1 MKIKTL
7 SKIKKVIPESKLI
20 KLSSFYDEAIIG
32 LENKSNKC
40 IYSIKKIIKLLV
52 LKNNLSKKE
61 AIDYFFEEVFSQE
74 VSEVIFSDDFL
85 DYEKHN

>member
-1 MKIKTL
+1 MKIKIL
-7 SKIKKVIPESKLI
+7 SKIKKVIPESNLI

-61 AIDYFFEEVFSQE
+61 AINYFFEEVFIQE
-74 VSEVIFSDDFL
+74 ESEVIFSDDFL
-85 DYEKHN
+85 NYDKDN

>member
-7 SKIKKVIPESKLI
+7 SKIKKVIPESNLI
-20 KLSSFYDEAIIG
+20 KLTSFYDEAIIG

-40 IYSIKKIIKLLV
+40 IYSVKKIIKLLV
-52 LKNNLSKKE
+52 FKNNLSKKE

>member
-7 SKIKKVIPESKLI
+7 SKIKKVIPESNLI

-40 IYSIKKIIKLLV
+40 IYSIKKIIKLLE

>member
-7 SKIKKVIPESKLI
+7 SKIKKVIPESNLI

-40 IYSIKKIIKLLV
+40 IYSIKKIIKLLQ

>member
-7 SKIKKVIPESKLI
+7 SKIKKVIPESNLI

-61 AIDYFFEEVFSQE
+61 AINYFFEEVFIQE
-74 VSEVIFSDDFL
+74 ESEVIFSDDFL
-85 DYEKHN
+85 NYDKDN

>member
-61 AIDYFFEEVFSQE
+61 AIDYFFEEVFIQE

>member
-7 SKIKKVIPESKLI
+7 SKIKKVIPESNLI
-20 KLSSFYDEAIIG
+20 KLSSFYDESIIG

-40 IYSIKKIIKLLV
+40 IYSIKKIIKLLE

-61 AIDYFFEEVFSQE
+61 AIDYFFEEVFIQE
-74 VSEVIFSDDFL
+74 ESDVIFSDDFL
-85 DYEKHN
+85 NYEKDN

>member
-7 SKIKKVIPESKLI
+7 SKIKKVIPESNLI

-32 LENKSNKC
+32 LENNSNKC

-61 AIDYFFEEVFSQE
+61 AINYFFEEVFIQE
-74 VSEVIFSDDFL
+74 ESEVIFSDDFL
-85 DYEKHN
+85 DYDKHN